1 MRARSR
7 VRMEGGQRGT
17 CSPTKQKAISAIE
30 PTRVSPSSGGSG
42 ARRGF
47 RDGEYSSFR
56 GSRSCSDP
64 STALAMAIS
73 VSLASLTIEGQRGW
87 GAWPATGAPP
97 AARAVLA
104 RSLRTIRR
112 IALAQLPCINNAVGC
127 RWVQMRSTRAPS
139 TAPQAEVGCSAGGT
153 VEREQRR

>member
-87 GAWPATGAPP
+87 GGLRRRRGAL

-104 RSLRTIRR
+104 RS
-112 IALAQLPCINNAVGC
+112 PCDFCVA
-127 RWVQMRSTRAPS
+127 S
-139 TAPQAEVGCSAGGT
+139 
-153 VEREQRR
+153 

>member
-87 GAWPATGAPP
+87 GGLRRRRGAL

-104 RSLRTIRR
+104 RSPL
-112 IALAQLPCINNAVGC
+112 QFC
-127 RWVQMRSTRAPS
+127 
-139 TAPQAEVGCSAGGT
+139 GCSSSVVHSRSA
-153 VEREQRR
+153 

>member
-1 MRARSR
+1 
-7 VRMEGGQRGT
+7 MEGGQRGT

-87 GAWPATGAPP
+87 GAWPATGAP
-97 AARAVLA
+97 ARGA
-104 RSLRTIRR
+104 RCLG
-112 IALAQLPCINNAVGC
+112 ALAGQFRGAILAGTAV
-127 RWVQMRSTRAPS
+127 RS
-139 TAPQAEVGCSAGGT
+139 GSA
-153 VEREQRR
+153 